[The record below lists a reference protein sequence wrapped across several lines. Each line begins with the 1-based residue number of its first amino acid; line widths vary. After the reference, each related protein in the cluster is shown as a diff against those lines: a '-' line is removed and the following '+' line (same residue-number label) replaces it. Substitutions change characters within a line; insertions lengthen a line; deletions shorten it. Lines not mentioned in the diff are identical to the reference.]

1 MMNLVSGGAIGYF
14 LVRQV
19 KIFLK
24 KFIITIV
31 LQFKDTKDIKK
42 ARRETITD
50 KKTKIISYNIKT
62 Q

>member
-1 MMNLVSGGAIGYF
+1 MKATNSGGAQAYF